1 MNANTMVKAG
11 VAVILITAGTVLGNK
26 AIKQAGK
33 EMIRMVA

>member
-1 MNANTMVKAG
+1 MSTNTKVKTG

-33 EMIRMVA
+33 EMIRMA